1 MSAHQKI
8 TVSRVYLATLLRDRK
23 ELQALYAA
31 GVMDWEGFEDIE
43 WDEI

>member
-1 MSAHQKI
+1 MSAHQKV
-8 TVSRVYLATLLRDRK
+8 TVERTYLATLQRDRR

-31 GVMDWEGFEDIE
+31 GVMDTEVYEGID